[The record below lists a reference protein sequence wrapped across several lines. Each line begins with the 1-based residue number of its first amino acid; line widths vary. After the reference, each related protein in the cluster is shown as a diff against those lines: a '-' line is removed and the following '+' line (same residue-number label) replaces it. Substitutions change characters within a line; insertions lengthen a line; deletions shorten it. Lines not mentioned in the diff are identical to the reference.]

1 MIAPAKRILKC
12 FENTKNQEK
21 PTITAFFSVRYSLN
35 KFIQLRS
42 K

>member
-21 PTITAFFSVRYSLN
+21 PTITAFCFCQV
-35 KFIQLRS
+35 
-42 K
+42 